1 MSMEL
6 ADDVGFDDP
15 ADDASPAP
23 TAIDKRQSGA
33 INADITRVQTQLA
46 EFDRVSA
53 GLAAIEAQYPIDAVY
68 DVTTTKGMDAAK
80 EHRAA
85 YRDPRILVEKARKS
99 AKAPILTLGKSI
111 DQRAAWITE
120 RLIAGEEPVHLQ
132 IKAEEDRREQ
142 VRQDKI
148 NAEAGRVMAIQ
159 EALAGIG
166 QDVLIACGKAS
177 ADIQALIDRMTST
190 QPDPLVFQEQI
201 DQARAAWSAALVKLD
216 TALKAKRWEE
226 AEAKR
231 IADERA
237 AEEARRVAE
246 QERLARV
253 AAEQAEAARVLAEE
267 RAQLASERAELEAL
281 RAAQVPAPV
290 PPAPVPEPA
299 PAPVDP
305 VVQDPPPVFDR
316 AGDEFA
322 EPHMQASLETTEADA
337 RPAAPEV
344 VRAALAQ
351 TLPAHRVETDL
362 LALAELFV
370 TRIMEARG
378 PGERF
383 PSHPKPSREWWDG
396 TFEQGE
402 QLLAQIGA
410 AA

>member
-15 ADDASPAP
+15 VDDTSPAP

-33 INADITRVQTQLA
+33 INADITRVQAQLA

-53 GLAAIEAQYPIDAVY
+53 GLAAIEAQYPIDAIY
-68 DVTTTKGMDAAK
+68 DVTTTKGMKDAV

-132 IKAEEDRREQ
+132 IKAEEQRKDDE
-142 VRQDKI
+142 RQARI
-148 NAEAGRVMAIQ
+148 NAEAGRVLAIQ

-166 QDVLIACGKAS
+166 QDVLIACGKTS

-231 IADERA
+231 ISDERA

-253 AAEQAEAARVLAEE
+253 AAEQAESARLLAEQ
-267 RAQLASERAELEAL
+267 RAELDRERAELAAL
-281 RAAQVPAPV
+281 RAQMAPPPV
-290 PPAPVPEPA
+290 PPAPAPEPA
-299 PAPVDP
+299 PAPAPVEPVLSGKDVADTNARAFVDSI
-305 VVQDPPPVFDR
+305 
-316 AGDEFA
+316 A
-322 EPHMQASLETTEADA
+322 EPILDAAAMPPAAEVFTHAAPSPALATLRTLVEAD
-337 RPAAPEV
+337 V
-344 VRAALAQ
+344 AALVDHVMSAF
-351 TLPAHRVETDL
+351 TGTK
-362 LALAELFV
+362 
-370 TRIMEARG
+370 
-378 PGERF
+378 F
-383 PSHPKPSREWWDG
+383 PTQPKPGTAWWAD
-396 TFEQGE
+396 T
-402 QLLAQIGA
+402 LAHCRKLQQQIGA